1 MIKFV
6 LKSEKKEKVRGIW
19 FKCGF
24 VGGSGWN
31 WRQGGYGSISVE
43 RPSEPT
49 RGGGGEDGRRSEN
62 EASGVFC
69 GQSWPGFPL
78 LALLQI
84 PSSTLTPPLGRKSSR
99 VSVTLHI
106 TTLSPFACIFSR
118 KGQERKIIDSIWGGE
133 HVTAGICLIKFYLQ
147 LHSPWKISEPSTAL
161 LTPALYVA
169 KQPGEGR
176 ELVVWLSWVFS
187 GSCCEF
193 QDAGRC
199 GDRWSLSEPPSVVQ
213 SGSITAGML
222 AAS

>member
-1 MIKFV
+1 MKLETRRLWQYFCRETIRAHTGWRWWGWEEIREWGVWRV
-6 LKSEKKEKVRGIW
+6 LWSELARIPTP
-19 FKCGF
+19 
-24 VGGSGWN
+24 GS
-31 WRQGGYGSISVE
+31 
-43 RPSEPT
+43 PT
-49 RGGGGEDGRRSEN
+49 D
-62 EASGVFC
+62 
-69 GQSWPGFPL
+69 PL
-78 LALLQI
+78 LHSD
-84 PSSTLTPPLGRKSSR
+84 SSLGRKSSC

-169 KQPGEGR
+169 KQLREGR
-176 ELVVWLSWVFS
+176 ELIVWLSWVFS

-193 QDAGRC
+193 QDVGSC

-222 AAS
+222 ATG